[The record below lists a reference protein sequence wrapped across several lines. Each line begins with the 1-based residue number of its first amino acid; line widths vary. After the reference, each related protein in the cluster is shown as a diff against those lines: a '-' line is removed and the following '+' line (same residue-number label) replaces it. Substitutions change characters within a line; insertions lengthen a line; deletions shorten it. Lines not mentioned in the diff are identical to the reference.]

1 LLLLCQKRADGEQV
15 HDLAIS
21 SSGNSLVLIR
31 DDVVRV
37 VPLTVS
43 NGDKVSWSGSAGDNT
58 FPHGLEG
65 FRPSQVCLLHQGS
78 PEVTIAVSSEEGRQI
93 RLLDL
98 KGRLLAQI
106 TFKGPTSNHFIKMHF
121 DSQRR
126 LLLLANS
133 LRGSVFAFKV
143 SSGKQALQA
152 LVEWPI
158 PKTLVDFV
166 DALSEEPP
174 SLFCVSTDG
183 IAQLKLSAPLQALE
197 GVAASVQEAPVSESE
212 EEEEEEERERPIST
226 DVSNKIQVDVETAV
240 ATDHESLNAPSPRSL
255 PIRLASRRRELVETP
270 SDTDESMRALEDSLL
285 KNMSSML
292 ESTLTAQAEKN
303 AAARATDQA
312 AEIERQEKLLS
323 MVSSTLT
330 KQTSKTL
337 DASIRSES
345 ALLSGFIKALMRAQ
359 SEGACYRL
367 LAS

>member
-1 LLLLCQKRADGEQV
+1 V

-43 NGDKVSWSGSAGDNT
+43 NGDKVRWSSSGSGLGDNT

-78 PEVTIAVSSEEGRQI
+78 PEVTIAVSSDEGRQI

-152 LVEWPI
+152 MVEWSI
-158 PKTLVDFV
+158 PKTIVDFV

-197 GVAASVQEAPVSESE
+197 GIAASVKEAPDSESE
-212 EEEEEEERERPIST
+212 EEEEEEEDRERPIST

-240 ATDHESLNAPSPRSL
+240 ATDHESLIAPSPRAL
-255 PIRLASRRRELVETP
+255 PTRLSAARRRELVETP
-270 SDTDESMRALEDSLL
+270 SDSDESMRALGDSLL

-292 ESTLTAQAEKN
+292 ESTLTAQA
-303 AAARATDQA
+303 
-312 AEIERQEKLLS
+312 S
-323 MVSSTLT
+323 GGSS
-330 KQTSKTL
+330 
-337 DASIRSES
+337 
-345 ALLSGFIKALMRAQ
+345 
-359 SEGACYRL
+359 C
-367 LAS
+367 